1 MAQLEAQFESHEST
15 TESNATESTTL
26 LLGKKIYI
34 IEDGFWG
41 TLGFLQR
48 KKGNTAFD
56 HGERLVCS
64 GENEAAQENGGA
76 ADGQREP

>member
-1 MAQLEAQFESHEST
+1 MV
-15 TESNATESTTL
+15 
-26 LLGKKIYI
+26 LGERLVFSSEK
-34 IEDGFWG
+34 E
-41 TLGFLQR
+41 
-48 KKGNTAFD
+48 GNTAFG